1 MTNPNITV
9 ATDALRKEAS
19 VWERQSDTLQTLT
32 NKVEGLRLTGLE
44 AGMFVMILD
53 AYTQVVDVVTGRC
66 AEGVQQTDQIST
78 TLRQI
83 ADTYD
88 EEERRNMHHLT
99 GLY

>member
-1 MTNPNITV
+1 MTDPNVRV
-9 ATDALRKEAS
+9 ATDALRREAS
-19 VWERQSDTLQTLT
+19 AWERQSDTLQNLT
-32 NKVEGLRLTGLE
+32 NKVDGLRLTGLE
-44 AGMFVMILD
+44 AGMFLLILD
-53 AYTQVVDVVTGRC
+53 PYTRVVDVVTGRC